1 MAVAPDE
8 ESRLPDYCASAVL
21 VKTLMLGG
29 YGFNEE
35 TFPHVFFQKKVSRL
49 LSSSQPTAQSP
60 TWCNGAFVMS
70 QVGGASV
77 GWALGYM
84 LTLSNLLPA
93 ERGELRKTLI
103 PEVWETL
110 IALLLLLLVASL
122 LLIFLHF
129 HVGKK
134 ERSASVI

>member
-1 MAVAPDE
+1 M
-8 ESRLPDYCASAVL
+8 
-21 VKTLMLGG
+21 
-29 YGFNEE
+29 
-35 TFPHVFFQKKVSRL
+35 
-49 LSSSQPTAQSP
+49 
-60 TWCNGAFVMS
+60 
-70 QVGGASV
+70 